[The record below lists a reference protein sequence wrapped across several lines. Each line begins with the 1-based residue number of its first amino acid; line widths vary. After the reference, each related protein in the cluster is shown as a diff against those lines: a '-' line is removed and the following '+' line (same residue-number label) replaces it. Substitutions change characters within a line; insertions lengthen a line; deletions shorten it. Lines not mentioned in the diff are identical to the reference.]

1 MLGGVQGL
9 LRQLRDSAAAYKAI
23 FGNRNLRNLQ
33 FAWAGATIGD
43 WAYAVAVSVFAYRHD
58 GATADGLVWL
68 VRMIP
73 SAVVSPFAAVLADRF
88 PRERVMLL
96 SDLTRAL
103 IIGGAAAVA
112 YAGWSP
118 LIVYGLSVCT
128 MLIGT
133 PFKPAESALI
143 AVLAKTPS
151 ELTAANV
158 VGSTIESV
166 GFFLGP
172 AIAGILLGLTSAATV
187 FAITAALVLWSVFF
201 IARIHVPTDVP
212 EEEPPE
218 PQRVVT
224 EVAMGFRALR
234 ADPRLRLLVGL
245 LSAQTVIS
253 GAYEVLVVVTSLR
266 LLWPPPSSLGDSGV
280 GFLNSAFGV
289 GALLGAAVAGALLV
303 GVRRLSL
310 PFITGSLLWGVPFL
324 LIAVW
329 LKPAFAL
336 IMFGILGIGAT
347 VESIAGFTL
356 LQRAVPNELLG
367 RVYGVVQMLGL
378 AAVGIGAALTPAVIS
393 GLGARG
399 TLIAVGS
406 FVPLSIFVF
415 GPKLVRI
422 DAEATAP
429 GAERLSLLRG
439 IEIFAPL
446 PGLVLEQL
454 ASQLIPLD
462 VEPGTDII
470 VEGDLGDRFYIVRE
484 GEVEITAGGRHV
496 ADAGRSGYFGE
507 IALLRDVPRT
517 ATCTARTDVSLFAL
531 EREDFLGAVTGN
543 PGSSQA
549 AETVITSRLT
559 GLQAVTGS
567 FGGLAARRMRI

>member
-1 MLGGVQGL
+1 
-9 LRQLRDSAAAYKAI
+9 
-23 FGNRNLRNLQ
+23 
-33 FAWAGATIGD
+33 
-43 WAYAVAVSVFAYRHD
+43 
-58 GATADGLVWL
+58 
-68 VRMIP
+68 
-73 SAVVSPFAAVLADRF
+73 
-88 PRERVMLL
+88 
-96 SDLTRAL
+96 
-103 IIGGAAAVA
+103 
-112 YAGWSP
+112 
-118 LIVYGLSVCT
+118 
-128 MLIGT
+128 
-133 PFKPAESALI
+133 
-143 AVLAKTPS
+143 
-151 ELTAANV
+151 
-158 VGSTIESV
+158 
-166 GFFLGP
+166 
-172 AIAGILLGLTSAATV
+172 
-187 FAITAALVLWSVFF
+187 
-201 IARIHVPTDVP
+201 
-212 EEEPPE
+212 
-218 PQRVVT
+218 
-224 EVAMGFRALR
+224 
-234 ADPRLRLLVGL
+234 